1 MIVKETDVDFIGSIP
16 VHWEVVPVKYFSTF
30 RMGQTILKEDLI
42 ENGKFPV
49 YSATEKDH
57 YFGSINNP
65 QFILDEGDIV
75 IPARGNSIGHIK
87 LVHEKAVSTQT
98 TIANFVDQDKVSSKF
113 LFYFYKAFRENLF
126 PYDNTAIP
134 QITVEKIKDN
144 KVALPPISEQTQ
156 IADFLDRKTAQIDN
170 IIAKKEKMLTLLDEK
185 KKAVINEAVTK
196 GLNPNAKMK
205 DSGIEWIGEIP
216 ENWEVKKLKYI
227 IEVLTDFTANGSFG
241 DLAKN
246 VDYLDEGHSRLVRL
260 TDLRVDFENT
270 GIYVSEEAHKYLSKS
285 ELFGGELLLAN
296 VGAYAGLA
304 CLMPSIGIPA
314 TLGPNMFLIKF
325 IEGINSKY
333 VYYNFLS
340 KYLHEQL
347 LAKSISSAQPKLN
360 KDDVRSCEIL
370 TCEINEQ
377 NEIIVFIDVQLQK
390 IENIVQK
397 ISFQIEK
404 LKEYRQ
410 SLISEVVTGKIDAKN
425 YN

>member
-156 IADFLDRKTAQIDN
+156 IADFLDRKTAQIDE

-216 ENWEVKKLKYI
+216 ENWEVKSLKYLTEKVGSGVTPRGGAEVYKESGVKFIRSQNVYFEGLRLDDIAYIDEETHNLMSNSKVYFDDVLLNITGGSIGRSCVVKYNEEFNVNQHVCI
-227 IEVLTDFTANGSFG
+227 IRCN
-241 DLAKN
+241 
-246 VDYLDEGHSRLVRL
+246 
-260 TDLRVDFENT
+260 
-270 GIYVSEEAHKYLSKS
+270 
-285 ELFGGELLLAN
+285 ELLLPDFLN
-296 VGAYAGLA
+296 YFLFSDSGQSQIRLGITGGNREGLNFENLKGFVIPA
-304 CLMPSIGIPA
+304 ISIG
-314 TLGPNMFLIKF
+314 
-325 IEGINSKY
+325 
-333 VYYNFLS
+333 
-340 KYLHEQL
+340 EQ
-347 LAKSISSAQPKLN
+347 
-360 KDDVRSCEIL
+360 
-370 TCEINEQ
+370 
-377 NEIIVFIDVQLQK
+377 QK
-390 IENIVQK
+390 IIDYLNHYCKNSFKLEEK
-397 ISFQIEK
+397 INLQIEK

-410 SLISEVVTGKIDAKN
+410 SLISEAVTGKIDVKN